1 MNYELRES
9 KARSIKAANT
19 FLHPNHGVYPF
30 YARSL
35 FSLPK
40 LVGRHVSSLVNIW
53 KDLAH

>member
-1 MNYELRES
+1 MNYALRES
-9 KARSIKAANT
+9 KARSIKAANI
-19 FLHPNHGVYPF
+19 FLHPNPGVYPF